1 MKRLITFLI
10 FVLILTS
17 HAYAFDRKGF
27 SPTAPFSVIS
37 TFSADSPKQNQ
48 VAIDLSFE
56 LTNDPDIKR
65 TDLNI
70 SYGLTNNVEIIAN
83 LPYNFSYHNSLNGN
97 GSEDINFGFK
107 HRVIDETTYLPAFA
121 YMLYV
126 SGDFGNEDF
135 STEGGIGGG
144 LIVTKKIGPVKAH
157 GNLIYF
163 RPNKEGLKEQWNLNL
178 GSELKVSYNSSILFE
193 IIGRKAIDKNKI
205 DLVEWRLGYRVR
217 ITDFSYTTVSTG
229 FDIKN
234 RNPDVR
240 VMFGISVVLP
250 GEKHKLKRIVEDVD

>member
-65 TDLNI
+65 TNLNI
-70 SYGLTNNVEIIAN
+70 SYGLTSNVEIIAN

-250 GEKHKLKRIVEDVD
+250 GEKHKHKRIVEDVD